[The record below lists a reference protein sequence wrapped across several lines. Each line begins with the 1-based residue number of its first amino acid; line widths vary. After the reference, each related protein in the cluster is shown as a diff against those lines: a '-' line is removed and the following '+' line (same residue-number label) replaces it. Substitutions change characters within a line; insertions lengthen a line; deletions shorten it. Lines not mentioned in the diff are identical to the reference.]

1 MSPPTPAKDDA
12 GRQFRELIESL
23 PADRLIDIYVGEM
36 TPETKPFR
44 VQQILLETMS
54 DYFKS
59 ALQANAFAEGKEARL
74 TFPEDS
80 LNAWKVL
87 MRWAFARTV
96 PRWNDGRDDDGIDS
110 GFELL
115 LIDCWVLGDKYQI
128 PAFQDEVML
137 ELLYYYREE
146 TIGFDVV
153 KHGVAVTISGSA
165 LRRLL
170 AEEVM
175 TNNMEGGVTEDLNQ
189 FDGMHFLADFVTARE
204 RYDDTGTKGFFDRF
218 GKERKATLEAGP
230 GGTWDE
236 YMVGEKL
243 PCRAWKWES
252 DQLGWGF

>member
-1 MSPPTPAKDDA
+1 MSPPTTAEDDA

-44 VQQILLETMS
+44 VQQLLLETMS

-74 TFPEDS
+74 TFSEDS

-87 MRWAFARTV
+87 MRWAFTRTV
-96 PRWNDGRDDDGIDS
+96 PRWTDRRDDDGIDC

-137 ELLYYYREE
+137 ELLYYYKEE

-153 KHGVAVTISGSA
+153 KHGVAVTSSGSA

-175 TNNMEGGVTEDLNQ
+175 TNNMQGGVTEDLNQ

-204 RYDDTGTKGFFDRF
+204 SYDDTGTKGFFDRF

-230 GGTWDE
+230 GE
-236 YMVGEKL
+236 
-243 PCRAWKWES
+243 
-252 DQLGWGF
+252 LGSGRVIS